1 MMRDGGRRGR
11 PGLPGLALALA
22 ASLGAACGGPPETVL
37 VLAREEQLQRQIES
51 LRGLVARAKGGGL
64 VPSDGVVIAVG
75 EGLVRDL
82 LALSLPREIALPEDG
97 LRVRLEAAEVGFRD
111 GLGTVRLDGEA
122 EWTKVPG
129 LAGTVASARLA
140 VHGRIDRLTVD
151 ARAGRLAGSVVPIGF
166 EIRGLEVG
174 EERPRTRRLAG
185 TLARA
190 LEEELPRLA
199 VPLAIPVAI
208 ERRLDL
214 AAMESGPFRL
224 RAASVPLRLVVRDV
238 SAHGGRLWVVV
249 GIEPG
254 RWTASAEEPR
264 P

>member
-1 MMRDGGRRGR
+1 
-11 PGLPGLALALA
+11 
-22 ASLGAACGGPPETVL
+22 
-37 VLAREEQLQRQIES
+37 
-51 LRGLVARAKGGGL
+51 
-64 VPSDGVVIAVG
+64 
-75 EGLVRDL
+75 
-82 LALSLPREIALPEDG
+82 
-97 LRVRLEAAEVGFRD
+97 VGFRD
-111 GLGTVRLDGEA
+111 GLGTVRLEGEA

-129 LAGTVASARLA
+129 LAGTAASARLA
-140 VHGRIDRLTVD
+140 VHGRIERLTVD

-166 EIRGLEVG
+166 EIRTLEVG
-174 EERPRTRRLAG
+174 EERPGTRRVAA

-208 ERRLDL
+208 ERRIDL

-224 RAASVPLRLVVRDV
+224 RAASLPLRLVVRDV